1 MKSLVSIQRNY
12 NITNWD
18 REIKKGWK
26 NTNNKKKTLN
36 KKLNEMLKEAK

>member
-26 NTNNKKKTLN
+26 NTNSKKKLWIKN
-36 KKLNEMLKEAK
+36 WMRC